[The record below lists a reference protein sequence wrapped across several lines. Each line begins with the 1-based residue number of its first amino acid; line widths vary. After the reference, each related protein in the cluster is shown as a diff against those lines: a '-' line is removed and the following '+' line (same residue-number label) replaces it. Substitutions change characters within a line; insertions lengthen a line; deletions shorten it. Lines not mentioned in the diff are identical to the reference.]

1 VTAPAQPAAKDEVAG
16 FGWVGSLWR
25 GMAPLLR
32 PHRGQLVLIGLL
44 MAVELGLQLGQRK
57 AFGTLVDDALL
68 KSDGGLVVLI
78 LVLLLVAAVVSGA
91 SALMH
96 EYLQAR
102 LCASVPG
109 EVRAR
114 LFDHTQRL
122 PLSRLR
128 TSAHGDLITRITSDA
143 GSVEPALWSLG
154 YVATA
159 ACGAV
164 IALGLLLWSDWRL
177 ALVGIALLPLAL
189 IGPRY
194 LTPLAA
200 RESYAAKTA
209 VGGLATHLQEN
220 LANQIVLRVFGLGTV
235 AARRFDVHNQR
246 IITASLRYN
255 VFSYFSHRV
264 PWIAIELIDL
274 VVLALGCWMVVR
286 GDMTPGGLIAF
297 YLLFSSLA
305 THTYSLTAAMPGL
318 IGASAGMRRISE
330 LLGMQ
335 AETQAAQAV
344 QAVQAVASA
353 PARTDAAAAVAAG
366 GAPRAGRLQGPP
378 SMRFEQ
384 VSFRYA
390 TAAEGSAAGTPAADA
405 ATDPAPAAPSDQ
417 LSEASFE
424 VAAGGMTAFVGSSGS
439 GKSTALQLL
448 LGLQR
453 PRAGRVLVD
462 GVDLAG
468 IDLQDYW
475 SGVSAVFQDSLL
487 FNTTIAE
494 NIRAGRMD
502 ASDAQVAA
510 AAHAAGIGAWI
521 DTLPDGY
528 ETVVAGD
535 TCSGGQ
541 RQRIAIARALVREP
555 LLLVLDEPTSALD
568 PATGRAVMQTLLD
581 VSGGR
586 TSVLVTHQLRDA
598 ARADRVV
605 VFDRARVVE
614 AGTHAELLALGG
626 VYAGLWAQ
634 QEQRSTPD

>member
-1 VTAPAQPAAKDEVAG
+1 MTARPPAASGDEVAG

-25 GMAPLLR
+25 GLAPLLR
-32 PHRGQLVLIGLL
+32 PHRGQLALIGLL

-78 LVLLLVAAVVSGA
+78 LVLLLAAAIVSGA
-91 SALMH
+91 AALLH
-96 EYLQAR
+96 EYLQAK

-114 LFDHTQRL
+114 LFEHTQRL

-128 TSAHGDLITRITSDA
+128 TSTHGDLITRITSDA

-159 ACGAV
+159 ACGMV
-164 IALGLLLWSDWRL
+164 IALALLLWSDWRL
-177 ALVGIALLPLAL
+177 ALAGIALLPLAL

-194 LTPLAA
+194 LTPRAA

-209 VGGLATHLQEN
+209 VGALATHLQEN
-220 LANQIVLRVFGLGTV
+220 LANQIVLRVFGLHV
-235 AARRFDVHNQR
+235 LAAKRFDAHNQR

-286 GDMTPGGLIAF
+286 GDMTPGQLIAF

-305 THTYSLTAAMPGL
+305 AHTYSLTAALPGL
-318 IGASAGMRRISE
+318 IGASAGMRRITE
-330 LLGMQ
+330 LLGM
-335 AETQAAQAV
+335 
-344 QAVQAVASA
+344 
-353 PARTDAAAAVAAG
+353 PAGPAAVDVADDLPAG
-366 GAPRAGRLQGPP
+366 TLRAPRTAGAGTLEQAP
-378 SMRFEQ
+378 SIAFEQ

-390 TAAEGSAAGTPAADA
+390 SDPMSEAAAPAAD
-405 ATDPAPAAPSDQ
+405 Q
-417 LSEASFE
+417 LAEASFSI
-424 VAAGGMTAFVGSSGS
+424 VPGRMTAFVGASGS

-448 LGLQR
+448 LGLQQ

-462 GVDLAG
+462 GRDLAG
-468 IDLQDYW
+468 ADLQAYW
-475 SGVSAVFQDSLL
+475 SGASAVFQDSLL
-487 FNTTIAE
+487 FNASIAE
-494 NIRAGRMD
+494 NIRAGRLE
-502 ASDAQVAA
+502 ATDAQVEAA
-510 AAHAAGIGAWI
+510 AQAAGIAAWVE
-521 DTLPDGY
+521 TLPEGY
-528 ETVVAGD
+528 ATPVAGD

-568 PATGRAVMQTLLD
+568 PSTGRAVMQTLLD

-598 ARADRVV
+598 ARADHVV

-614 AGTHAELLALGG
+614 AGTHAQLLALGG
-626 VYAGLWAQ
+626 VYAGLWRQ
-634 QEQRSTPD
+634 QEQRAEPLPPVSPG

>member
-1 VTAPAQPAAKDEVAG
+1 MTDRETAPPRDEVAG

-25 GMAPLLR
+25 GLAPLLR
-32 PHRGQLVLIGLL
+32 PHGGQLAAIGLL

-68 KSDGGLVVLI
+68 KADGGLVVLI
-78 LVLLLVAAVVSGA
+78 LLLLLVAAVVSGGA
-91 SALMH
+91 ALLH
-96 EYLQAR
+96 EYLQAK

-114 LFDHTQRL
+114 LFEHTQRL

-128 TSAHGDLITRITSDA
+128 TSTHGDLITRITSDA

-159 ACGAV
+159 ACGV
-164 IALGLLLWSDWRL
+164 VLALALLLWSDWRL
-177 ALVGIALLPLAL
+177 ALAGIALLPLAL
-189 IGPRY
+189 IGPRF

-220 LANQIVLRVFGLGTV
+220 LANQIVLRVFGLNV
-235 AARRFDVHNQR
+235 LAAQRFDAHNQR

-318 IGASAGMRRISE
+318 IGASAGMRRITE
-330 LLGMQ
+330 LLGMP
-335 AETQAAQAV
+335 AGPVPSGAAPVPVSVPGEADRAV
-344 QAVQAVASA
+344 GEGNRRTMSLQRP
-353 PARTDAAAAVAAG
+353 PAIA
-366 GAPRAGRLQGPP
+366 
-378 SMRFEQ
+378 FER

-390 TAAEGSAAGTPAADA
+390 SDAAADTAAVPADQLGDATFEIAAGR
-405 ATDPAPAAPSDQ
+405 
-417 LSEASFE
+417 
-424 VAAGGMTAFVGSSGS
+424 MTAFVGASGS

-448 LGLQR
+448 LGLQT

-462 GVDLAG
+462 GLDLAQA
-468 IDLQDYW
+468 DLQAYW

-487 FNTTIAE
+487 FHATIAE
-494 NIRAGRMD
+494 NVRAGRLD
-502 ASDAQVAA
+502 ATDAQVAA
-510 AAHAAGIGAWI
+510 AAQAAGIASWV
-521 DTLPDGY
+521 DSLPEGY
-528 ETVVAGD
+528 GTMVAGD

-555 LLLVLDEPTSALD
+555 VLLVLDEPTSALD

-598 ARADRVV
+598 ARADHVV

-614 AGTHAELLALGG
+614 AGTHAQLLALGG

-634 QEQRSTPD
+634 QEQRALPA

>member
-1 VTAPAQPAAKDEVAG
+1 VPEDNIAG

-32 PHRGQLVLIGLL
+32 PHRGQLVLIGVL
-44 MAVELGLQLGQRK
+44 MAVELGLQLGQRM
-57 AFGTLVDDALL
+57 AFGKLVDDALL
-68 KSDGGLVVLI
+68 KSDAGLVVLI

-91 SALMH
+91 AALLH

-102 LCASVPG
+102 LCAAVPG
-109 EVRAR
+109 EVRSR

-122 PLSRLR
+122 PLHRLR
-128 TSAHGDLITRITSDA
+128 TSSHGDLVTRITSDA

-159 ACGAV
+159 SCGVV
-164 IALGLLLWSDWRL
+164 IALALLVWSDWRL
-177 ALVGIALLPLAL
+177 ALAGIVLLPLAL
-189 IGPRY
+189 VGPRF

-209 VGGLATHLQEN
+209 VGGLATHLHEN
-220 LANQIVLRVFGLGTV
+220 LANQIVLRVFGLGPV
-235 AARRFDVHNQR
+235 AGRRFEAHNQR

-297 YLLFSSLA
+297 YLVFSSLA
-305 THTYSLTAAMPGL
+305 AHTYSLTAAMPGL

-335 AETQAAQAV
+335 AEGPASGSSPAAT
-344 QAVQAVASA
+344 ASVERV
-353 PARTDAAAAVAAG
+353 P
-366 GAPRAGRLQGPP
+366 GASPCQPP
-378 SMRFEQ
+378 SIRFEH
-384 VSFRYA
+384 VSFRYPLA
-390 TAAEGSAAGTPAADA
+390 QETPE
-405 ATDPAPAAPSDQ
+405 PEAPADQ
-417 LSEASFE
+417 LSDASFE
-424 VAAGGMTAFVGSSGS
+424 VAAGGMTAFVGASGS

-448 LGLQR
+448 LGLQP
-453 PRAGRVLVD
+453 PRSGRVRVD
-462 GVDLAG
+462 GIDLAGVDL
-468 IDLQDYW
+468 QRFW
-475 SGVSAVFQDSLL
+475 SGVSVVFQDSLL
-487 FNTTIAE
+487 FNATIAE
-494 NIRAGRMD
+494 NIRAGRLD
-502 ASDAQVAA
+502 ASDAQVAT

-521 DTLPDGY
+521 DTLPAGY

-568 PATGRAVMQTLLD
+568 PSTGLAVMQTLCEI
-581 VSGGR
+581 SGGR

-598 ARADRVV
+598 ARADRVI

-614 AGTHAELLALGG
+614 TGTHAELLALGG
-626 VYAGLWAQ
+626 VYAGLWAR
-634 QEQRSTPD
+634 QEARAATA

>member
-1 VTAPAQPAAKDEVAG
+1 MTDRETAPPRDEVAG

-25 GMAPLLR
+25 GLAPLLR
-32 PHRGQLVLIGLL
+32 PHGGQLAAIGLL

-68 KSDGGLVVLI
+68 KADGGLVVLI
-78 LVLLLVAAVVSGA
+78 LLLLLVAAVVSGGA
-91 SALMH
+91 ALLH
-96 EYLQAR
+96 EYLQAK

-114 LFDHTQRL
+114 LFEHTQRL

-128 TSAHGDLITRITSDA
+128 TSTHGDLITRITSDA

-159 ACGAV
+159 ACGV
-164 IALGLLLWSDWRL
+164 VLALALLLWSDWRL
-177 ALVGIALLPLAL
+177 ALAGIALLPLAL
-189 IGPRY
+189 IGPRF

-220 LANQIVLRVFGLGTV
+220 LANQIVLRVFGLNV
-235 AARRFDVHNQR
+235 LAAQRFDAHNQR

-318 IGASAGMRRISE
+318 IGASAGMRRITE
-330 LLGMQ
+330 LLGMP
-335 AETQAAQAV
+335 AGPVPSGAAPVPVSVPGEADRAV
-344 QAVQAVASA
+344 GEGNRRTMSLQRP
-353 PARTDAAAAVAAG
+353 PAIA
-366 GAPRAGRLQGPP
+366 
-378 SMRFEQ
+378 FER

-390 TAAEGSAAGTPAADA
+390 SDAAADTAAVPADQLGDATFEIAAGR
-405 ATDPAPAAPSDQ
+405 
-417 LSEASFE
+417 
-424 VAAGGMTAFVGSSGS
+424 MTAFVGASGS

-448 LGLQR
+448 LGLQT

-462 GVDLAG
+462 GLDLAQA
-468 IDLQDYW
+468 DLQAYW

-487 FNTTIAE
+487 FHATIAE
-494 NIRAGRMD
+494 NVRAGRLD
-502 ASDAQVAA
+502 ATEAQVAA
-510 AAHAAGIGAWI
+510 AAQAAGIASWV
-521 DTLPDGY
+521 DSLPEGY
-528 ETVVAGD
+528 GTMVAGD

-555 LLLVLDEPTSALD
+555 VLLVLDEPTSALD

-598 ARADRVV
+598 ARADHGV

-614 AGTHAELLALGG
+614 AGTHAQLLALGG

-634 QEQRSTPD
+634 QEQRALPA